1 MSEEATQAP
10 VAARELTTGDKVT
23 GKVTYLAVYGAM
35 VDIGLER
42 DALLHVSQLKTN
54 NFRNIDDVFSV
65 GDDVEAFVLKV
76 DKDGRV
82 ALTEE
87 KPPEVPWNSIKQGQ
101 MYRGTVERIEDFGIF
116 VNFGAE
122 RPGMV
127 HVSEMADGYVKSP
140 SDVVSR
146 GDDVEVRVLKVNRK
160 KRQIDLSMKTA
171 VEEIED
177 VLEPTDNIPTA
188 MEIALRRAQQQ
199 AQQDE
204 TETRRTKKK
213 TREQDKLD
221 DIISR
226 TLKSN

>member
-1 MSEEATQAP
+1 
-10 VAARELTTGDKVT
+10 
-23 GKVTYLAVYGAM
+23 
-35 VDIGLER
+35 
-42 DALLHVSQLKTN
+42 
-54 NFRNIDDVFSV
+54 
-65 GDDVEAFVLKV
+65 
-76 DKDGRV
+76 
-82 ALTEE
+82 
-87 KPPEVPWNSIKQGQ
+87 